1 MWRCTC
7 VPRNVYDFL
16 YPFKPL
22 FRCAQARHFV
32 IFCWLVV
39 ALIRD
44 PGVGTL
50 KAALPYVPAG
60 LSYWAL
66 LRMVRSGQW
75 DAQAV
80 LRGMSQKVLRT
91 LPPPANGRL
100 YLIGDT
106 THKPKRGRQHPLGHV
121 TRQSESSPYTFG
133 FGMVVLIASWD
144 GFRIPVAL
152 APIDPKR
159 KGHQNIL
166 FRQMLK
172 DFEPPAW
179 VREIIVVADAG
190 YAANVTLKLINE
202 LHWTYVFAMPR
213 TRKFTNGKYV
223 RDMVQHLPKI
233 HYRRR
238 ATSKPDGR
246 RQDYWVFMRPA
257 ELHQL
262 GDVTIVVSKKRRN
275 FGPKRVKIIV
285 TNLLDA
291 SEGTILSHYAWRWG
305 VELTIKELKSGLHLG
320 RMQVTND
327 AERVTRSVVLPVC
340 AYLVL
345 LHLSSGKDGVKD
357 APSQAGS
364 LFRLK
369 QRFTEDVMQEQVQR
383 VEQKWRRKWKQI
395 KEAA

>member
-22 FRCAQARHFV
+22 CRCAQARHFV

-39 ALIRD
+39 AIMRD

-50 KAALPYVPAG
+50 KGALPYVPAG

-66 LRMVRSGQW
+66 LRMLRSGQW

-91 LPPPANGRL
+91 LPPPADGRL

-106 THKPKRGRQHPLGHV
+106 MHKTKRGRQHPLGHV

-190 YAANVTLKLINE
+190 YAANVTLKLIND

-233 HYRRR
+233 RYRRR

-246 RQDYWVFMRPA
+246 RQDYWVFLRHA

-262 GDVTIVVSKKRRN
+262 GDVTIVLSKKRRN

-291 SEGTILSHYAWRWG
+291 SAGTILSHYAWRWG

-345 LHLSSGKDGVKD
+345 LHLYSGQAGVKD
-357 APSQAGS
+357 APSQDGS

-369 QRFTEDVMQEQVQR
+369 QRFTEDVMQDQVQR

>member
-1 MWRCTC
+1 MWPFTC
-7 VPRNVYDFL
+7 LPRNVYDVL

-22 FRCAQARHFV
+22 FRCGQGRHFV
-32 IFCWLVV
+32 IFAWLLV
-39 ALIRD
+39 AIIRD

-50 KAALPYVPAG
+50 KGVLPYVPAG

-80 LRGMSQKVLRT
+80 LSGMSQKVVRT
-91 LPPPANGRL
+91 LLPPADGRL

-106 THKPKRGRQHPLGHV
+106 THKTKRGRKHPLGHV

-133 FGMVVLIASWD
+133 FDMVVLIASWD
-144 GFRIPVAL
+144 SFRIPVAI

-172 DFEPPAW
+172 DFVPPVW

-190 YAANVTLKLINE
+190 YAANPPLKLIHD

-213 TRKFTNGKYV
+213 TRKFTSGKHV
-223 RDMVQHLPKI
+223 RDMVQPLPKI

-238 ATSKPDGR
+238 ATYKPDGR
-246 RQDYWVFMRPA
+246 RQDYWVFMRQA
-257 ELHQL
+257 KLHQL
-262 GDVTIVVSKKRRN
+262 GDVTIVLSKKRRN
-275 FGPKRVKIIV
+275 LGPKRVKIIV
-285 TNLLDA
+285 TNLLAAPVGD
-291 SEGTILSHYAWRWG
+291 ILSIYARRWG

-320 RMQVTND
+320 RMQVTSD

-340 AYLVL
+340 AYLL
-345 LHLSSGKDGVKD
+345 LVHLYSGKEGVKD
-357 APSQAGS
+357 ASSQNGS

-369 QRFTEDVMQEQVQR
+369 QRFTEDMMRDHVKR
-383 VEQKWRRKWKQI
+383 VEQKWRRKWHKT